1 MILQMARIIKVP
13 YQLGLSLQKWLA
25 SQAIDSVF
33 LPFVFGDNVHKTKIK
48 ELYEQDQTGRA

>member
-1 MILQMARIIKVP
+1 MIT
-13 YQLGLSLQKWLA
+13 

-33 LPFVFGDNVHKTKIK
+33 LSFVFVDNMHKTKIK